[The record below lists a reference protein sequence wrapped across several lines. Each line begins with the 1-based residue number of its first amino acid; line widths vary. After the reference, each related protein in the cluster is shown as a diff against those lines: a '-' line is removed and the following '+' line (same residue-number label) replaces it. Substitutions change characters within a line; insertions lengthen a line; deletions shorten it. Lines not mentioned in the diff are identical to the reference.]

1 MSETPVDLVKRLNK
15 EFELALDALLIQSEA
30 TETTPVV
37 YQTKEGTNESI
48 YWTNHE
54 DLNQHLNKFVATA
67 RQLEPFLIS
76 AKAQFTSD
84 SNQDIRR
91 VILVLNLFGLI

>member
-48 YWTNHE
+48 Y
-54 DLNQHLNKFVATA
+54 
-67 RQLEPFLIS
+67 
-76 AKAQFTSD
+76 
-84 SNQDIRR
+84 
-91 VILVLNLFGLI
+91 